1 MPAWGCCKPFYDPF
15 YRHEKY
21 DGKLYE
27 VDRGRRRGLHLYLH
41 RIYFTTVDASSKTL
55 AGSSRCTRGGHR
67 SGGSR
72 GGVFYRRPVVPDHG
86 GSCNLRIA
94 ALQSESNHRGIKRP
108 TFYPSTTSAAIQWR
122 RGISPRRPYDPRR
135 FLPSATTLGPWGLG
149 LVETRT
155 KSRRKSLT
163 STTQFCVAQAQN
175 CNATPLRPKFVVLV
189 RGRNCNATPFFALQA
204 ESGEV
209 SPTVLQLAWGR

>member
-1 MPAWGCCKPFYDPF
+1 MRLIDYFLFFIPRGLRRGLRAGAVHLDLERRATRSANNVPAGAGGEPFYDPF

-86 GSCNLRIA
+86 GSCNLRSA
-94 ALQSESNHRGIKRP
+94 ALQSESNHRGRKRP

-122 RGISPRRPYDPRR
+122 RGISPRRPYIHGADVVDKS
-135 FLPSATTLGPWGLG
+135 FTLGNHPRPVGAG
-149 LVETRT
+149 PRALVAAN
-155 KSRRKSLT
+155 KK
-163 STTQFCVAQAQN
+163 QA
-175 CNATPLRPKFVVLV
+175 R
-189 RGRNCNATPFFALQA
+189 
-204 ESGEV
+204 
-209 SPTVLQLAWGR
+209 

>member
-67 SGGSR
+67 EGESSCDAFLR
-72 GGVFYRRPVVPDHG
+72 GPSFVVMVGRIVFV
-86 GSCNLRIA
+86 
-94 ALQSESNHRGIKRP
+94 SE
-108 TFYPSTTSAAIQWR
+108 
-122 RGISPRRPYDPRR
+122 
-135 FLPSATTLGPWGLG
+135 
-149 LVETRT
+149 
-155 KSRRKSLT
+155 
-163 STTQFCVAQAQN
+163 
-175 CNATPLRPKFVVLV
+175 RPKVNPITAV
-189 RGRNCNATPFFALQA
+189 
-204 ESGEV
+204 
-209 SPTVLQLAWGR
+209 